1 MGATAFAFRMMGMV
15 TIVLATAAGH
25 FAVPALRIVGRRFVD
40 AKWRLGVFMRSARA
54 ALPDAGWRLR

>member
-25 FAVPALRIVGRRFVD
+25 FAVPALRIVGGFVD

-54 ALPDAGWRLR
+54 ASPDAGGRLR